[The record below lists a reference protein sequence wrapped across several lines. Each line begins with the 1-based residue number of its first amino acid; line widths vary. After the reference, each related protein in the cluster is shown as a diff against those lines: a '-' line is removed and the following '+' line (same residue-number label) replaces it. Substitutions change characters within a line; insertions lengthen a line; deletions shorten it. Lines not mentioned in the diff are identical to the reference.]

1 VLVGGGLTW
10 RGVVEGDSDPKSF
23 IPRLVRL
30 YQEGQLPLERLV
42 KSYPLFSQINEAIR
56 DMDAGEVVKPV
67 ILMP

>member
-10 RGVVEGDSDPKSF
+10 RGVVEGDSNPKSF

-30 YQEGQLPLERLV
+30 YREGKLPLERLV
-42 KSYPLFSQINEAIR
+42 RSYPLAQINEAIR

-67 ILMP
+67 IVMP